1 METKEQ
7 MYARAKK
14 EAVELD
20 VKDLQDRIH
29 FLKLSDDKAFS
40 VEAVAR
46 LEAELAALLENNK

>member
-20 VKDLQDRIH
+20 VKDLQDRIWM
-29 FLKLSDDKAFS
+29 LKREGDRP
-40 VEAVAR
+40 EAVAR